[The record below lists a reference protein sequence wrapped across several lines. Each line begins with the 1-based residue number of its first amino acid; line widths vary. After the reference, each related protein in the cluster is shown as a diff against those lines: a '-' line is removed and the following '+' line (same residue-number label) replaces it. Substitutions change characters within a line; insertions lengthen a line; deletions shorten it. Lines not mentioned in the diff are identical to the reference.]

1 MKQTHDGLTLTYDP
15 PGVVMP
21 RNASGKGV
29 SVTATLEPAS
39 PNNVVCVQYRIDGGP
54 VQDLRA
60 VAERIDYQRNLQ
72 YFRATF
78 PRLKP
83 GQSIDYRL
91 FGTCAGRRV
100 PGTATD
106 GLEQSFRVSDDED
119 RDVSGRSDRP
129 TPLSGDARSRYALGG
144 DFVARVTIA
153 IEPPRIV
160 GPTPDGIRVTW
171 NAGRGSVDGPLLKA
185 TVLQAA
191 DWMRIRPDGVGDV
204 DVQAVLETGDGA
216 KIMASYSG
224 IIEFGEDGYQ
234 RFLTNTLP
242 ASLKVWTAPRFLT
255 AAAAY
260 TWLNRLQCV
269 GVGEVRLDEMTYVY
283 DLYKLTW

>member
-15 PGVVMP
+15 PDAETILD
-21 RNASGKGV
+21 ASRKGV

-39 PNNVVCVQYRIDGGP
+39 PNNAVCVQYRIDGGP

-78 PRLKP
+78 PRLRA
-83 GQSIDYRL
+83 GQAIDYRL
-91 FGTCAGRRV
+91 IGLCAGRRV
-100 PGTATD
+100 PGTPT
-106 GLEQSFRVSDDED
+106 GELEQSFRVAGDGG
-119 RDVSGRSDRP
+119 RDVSGKSDHPAPPPSNVRP
-129 TPLSGDARSRYALGG
+129 RHALGG
-144 DFVARVTIA
+144 DFMARVTIA

-171 NAGRGSVDGPLLKA
+171 NAGRGSVDGPLLNA

-191 DWMRIRPDGVGDV
+191 DWMRIRPDGVGVV
-204 DVQAVLETGDGA
+204 DVQAVLETADGA
-216 KIMASYSG
+216 KIMAHYSG
-224 IIEFGEDGYQ
+224 IVELGEDGYQ

-242 ASLKVWTAPRFLT
+242 ASLKAWTAPQFLT
-255 AAAAY
+255 AAATY

-269 GVGEVRLDEMTYVY
+269 GVGEVRLDDMSYIY
-283 DLYKLTW
+283 DLYRLSW